1 MSLLQKQTFFE
12 HENVEYR
19 VVSFFY
25 RVEFQARGAPHLHCM
40 FWMEG
45 GNGEIPPSLHNEDKD
60 GNINFEE
67 NARKISSFGSSVICG
82 SSNDINCKDHNQY
95 DSSCDGCKRLK
106 EIVEHYQTHSHH
118 ATCLKKK
125 KFTKITQFEGHGRLD
140 DKKAAFEL
148 IVQTCRFNFPKNP
161 SDETIFLPV
170 FPQNYDKKD
179 LKKANEDYNKIR
191 KYLLRLT
198 DGETFKDQEQW
209 KNFLNFSFDEFLY
222 EVGMFPKDKDITD
235 KTALAN
241 ARERYFTA
249 LRCEVKSS
257 GMLLLKRDPC
267 DIFTNNFNKNLLQIH
282 KANQDVQL
290 IFDEYAVAE
299 YVSDYCTKQESGQSN
314 LMKSINDNAVATG
327 EKTKETIRKLAKAL
341 DKGRECGIQ
350 EAIYRVL
357 GLPLTK
363 FSSIVKFINTNHPD
377 HREGLLKADY
387 KNLEEGESIFHNS
400 IHDYYQDRPRNSEED
415 SVDWDSMTLAE
426 FVADYNVH
434 KAKPAS
440 KNVISLQNKRGYLI
454 KRNTECVIRYFL
466 KYEHETEYYR
476 ALCIL
481 FLPFRNERK
490 EIHMKDVHLLYK
502 ENEESI
508 EQIRSYFEQHRKIV
522 DIIKEREEK
531 QDNVDDDNEDDDDEF
546 IEHETT
552 TTEELEEF
560 EKYFQNQA
568 KQQLY
573 KYMEGK
579 EEMSEDDY
587 LSKVE
592 SLNKGCLPK
601 ICLYGGK
608 LSQPLLTSKRKV
620 S

>member
-1 MSLLQKQTFFE
+1 M
-12 HENVEYR
+12 
-19 VVSFFY
+19 
-25 RVEFQARGAPHLHCM
+25 
-40 FWMEG
+40 
-45 GNGEIPPSLHNEDKD
+45 
-60 GNINFEE
+60 
-67 NARKISSFGSSVICG
+67 
-82 SSNDINCKDHNQY
+82 
-95 DSSCDGCKRLK
+95 
-106 EIVEHYQTHSHH
+106 
-118 ATCLKKK
+118 
-125 KFTKITQFEGHGRLD
+125 
-140 DKKAAFEL
+140 
-148 IVQTCRFNFPKNP
+148 
-161 SDETIFLPV
+161 
-170 FPQNYDKKD
+170 
-179 LKKANEDYNKIR
+179 
-191 KYLLRLT
+191 
-198 DGETFKDQEQW
+198 
-209 KNFLNFSFDEFLY
+209 
-222 EVGMFPKDKDITD
+222 
-235 KTALAN
+235 
-241 ARERYFTA
+241 
-249 LRCEVKSS
+249 
-257 GMLLLKRDPC
+257 
-267 DIFTNNFNKNLLQIH
+267 
-282 KANQDVQL
+282 
-290 IFDEYAVAE
+290 
-299 YVSDYCTKQESGQSN
+299 
-314 LMKSINDNAVATG
+314 
-327 EKTKETIRKLAKAL
+327 
-341 DKGRECGIQ
+341 
-350 EAIYRVL
+350 
-357 GLPLTK
+357 TK

-522 DIIKEREEK
+522 DIIREREEK
-531 QDNVDDDNEDDDDEF
+531 QDNVDDENMEDDDEF

-579 EEMSEDDY
+579 EEMSDDDY

-608 LSQPLLTSKRKV
+608 LSQPLLNSKRKV